1 MTVIDPYQSLQD
13 ELKEQ
18 KSDLQAAEVHGM
30 MTGWLCIK
38 SPKKNDWEYSLFPD
52 LDISPTF
59 RHIFEGI
66 YKQLCSDNLL
76 FNILI
81 SSDDTPLTQ
90 QAEDLAFWSRG
101 FLLGL
106 GLGGFQTETD
116 EILNEAINDLRQI
129 SHIDFQGII
138 DNNENEQDLSELI
151 EFVRTAV
158 MIIFNT
164 LHIEKE
170 NQTHH

>member
-1 MTVIDPYQSLQD
+1 MTIIDPYQSLQD
-13 ELKEQ
+13 ELTEQ
-18 KSDLQAAEVHGM
+18 RSDLQASELHGM

-38 SPKKNDWEYSLFPD
+38 SPKKHDWEHTLFPD
-52 LDISPTF
+52 LDITPTF

-66 YKQLCSDNLL
+66 YKQLCSDNLA

-81 SSDDTPLTQ
+81 SPDDAPLTQ
-90 QAEDLAFWSRG
+90 QAEDLALWSQG

-106 GLGGFQTETD
+106 GLGGAKFEAD
-116 EILNEAINDLRQI
+116 EILNEAIDDLRQI
-129 SHIDFQGII
+129 SHIDFQGIV
-138 DNNENEQDLSELI
+138 DNNENEQDLSELV

-170 NQTHH
+170 HKTHH